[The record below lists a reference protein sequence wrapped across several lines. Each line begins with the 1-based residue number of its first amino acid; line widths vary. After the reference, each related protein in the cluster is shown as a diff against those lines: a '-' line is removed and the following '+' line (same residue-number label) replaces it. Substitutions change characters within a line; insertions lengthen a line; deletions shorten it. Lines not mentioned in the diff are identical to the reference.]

1 MSHAPNLGLLYTKCI
16 LGTNDYLLL
25 EGGEGTEDLVGGDR
39 MVRGGGLSPTEC
51 EGNNIEN

>member
-25 EGGEGTEDLVGGDR
+25 EGGEGTEDLVGGG
-39 MVRGGGLSPTEC
+39 VAWFRGGGCHQQSVK
-51 EGNNIEN
+51 GII

>member
-25 EGGEGTEDLVGGDR
+25 EGGEGTEDLVGGGGSHGS
-39 MVRGGGLSPTEC
+39 GGGVVT
-51 EGNNIEN
+51 NRV

>member
-25 EGGEGTEDLVGGDR
+25 EGGEGTEDLVGGIAWFG
-39 MVRGGGLSPTEC
+39 GGGLSPTEC

>member
-25 EGGEGTEDLVGGDR
+25 EGGEGTGDLVGGGDR
-39 MVRGGGLSPTEC
+39 MVQGGGCHQQSVK
-51 EGNNIEN
+51 GII